1 MLAGDEVMGLTSALF
16 ALGARTAVATV
27 IPVADEAT
35 RPLMLR
41 LHERIRRGLPVA
53 RALAEAQAA
62 TGRDDPATLATAGGF
77 VCYGGG

>member
-1 MLAGDEVMGLTSALF
+1 MLG
-16 ALGARTAVATV
+16 
-27 IPVADEAT
+27 
-35 RPLMLR
+35 

-62 TGRDDPATLATAGGF
+62 TDRDDPATLATAGGF